1 MVSNQEVIDYL
12 KKLPSAM
19 TSTFDSFSAED
30 QEKSLFAAHELLGD
44 FYSLKRLTPRSLALQ
59 TLFML
64 ESESEEYARLKR
76 HGIGQMSTKDT
87 SITFARTDALSP
99 DVIAILGV
107 PLSKGQIGRLI

>member
-1 MVSNQEVIDYL
+1 MVSNQEVTDYL
-12 KKLPSAM
+12 SKLPSTM
-19 TSTFDSFSAED
+19 TSAFNSFSIAD
-30 QEKSLFAAHELLGD
+30 QEKIMFAAHELLGD

-59 TLFML
+59 TLFMI

-107 PLSKGQIGRLI
+107 PLSKGLTGRLI